1 MNERLESDIEI
12 KFSDCA
18 TCTHL
23 GDGQKCPAFPL
34 GIPEDIWGAGST
46 HREVR
51 PDQTGDTIYA
61 GRNVAK

>member
-1 MNERLESDIEI
+1 MSERLEDDIEI
-12 KFSDCA
+12 RFSDCA
-18 TCTHL
+18 TCIHF
-23 GDGQKCPAFPL
+23 GDDQECPAFPL

-51 PDQTGDTIYA
+51 SDQIGDIIYA